1 MNKKRTEIVIPKDQA
16 VFWLDKNGRWHNQHG
31 EFQHKKIINYFH
43 ASIRRDKNGF
53 FLFQQIENTNEKVY
67 FHYEDTAL
75 FAVDLI
81 KEKEITLLLNTKRR
95 VQLKPKKLWIRDD
108 SLYMHTSDGDIKFI
122 ERGLMKISEL
132 LESENEQYF
141 IKVKDRRYRIL
152 QKTR

>member
-132 LESENEQYF
+132 LESKNEQYF